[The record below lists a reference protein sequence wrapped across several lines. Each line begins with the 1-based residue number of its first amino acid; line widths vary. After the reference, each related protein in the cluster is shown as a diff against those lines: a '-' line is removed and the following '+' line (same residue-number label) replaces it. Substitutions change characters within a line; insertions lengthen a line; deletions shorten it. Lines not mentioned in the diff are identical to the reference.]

1 MYNRVQF
8 RMTDV
13 RKLINSKD
21 DSYVITGIAG
31 IVEARLRLIDGIRCI
46 IVLYNGAKEYK
57 AYALKENY
65 ELNKFLCQQITEEAK
80 KHIDEPA
87 YTNVP
92 ISFSMK
98 DKDEYWQ
105 PVTSDTEDELTK
117 AISLLKRNNYH
128 VIKPNMKLESEEIL
142 PNGNKKTVYSARLT
156 PCEKYLEALK

>member
-87 YTNVP
+87 YTNVS

-98 DKDEYWQ
+98 DK
-105 PVTSDTEDELTK
+105 DELTK